1 MEDTGEKLRTYS
13 IVLLSILAVGAILK
27 LASSILI
34 PVTVAFFLMFL
45 LAPIVDWTASRA
57 NALLKKLWKKWD
69 RPYRDEESS
78 LAVLF
83 SVVIVI
89 LMFVTLVF
97 GVYLLVSG
105 QISMFSNR
113 GEDIMEQV
121 ITPVKEWIE
130 NASFLGESG
139 QDLRENIET
148 GIQSLWHVIPGAAA
162 PILSGLFTFIM
173 ILFLTTFLLV
183 GRRRLNDSLEKEL
196 PRRNYAKI
204 HRIRQE
210 VENNSRTYILTKIL
224 TSLIT
229 GVCIF
234 LVLLIWLPVQDAL
247 MWGFVYF
254 VLNMIPIYG
263 SILAGIMVVLWTVS
277 TQGLSSWP
285 VILGIV
291 LVNNLVSNGIEPKL
305 MSFRLPV
312 GPVTVLVGIIMWGW
326 MWGAWGLFLAV
337 PIMIALKVFVEQIH
351 GKCFLTILMEA

>member
-1 MEDTGEKLRTYS
+1 MEGTGEKLRTYA
-13 IVLLSILAVGAILK
+13 ITILAVLAVGAILK
-27 LASSILI
+27 LARVVMV

-45 LAPIVDWTASRA
+45 LAPIVDWTASRT
-57 NALLKKLWKKWD
+57 NSLFRKLWKKWD
-69 RPYRDEESS
+69 RPYRDEESG
-78 LAVLF
+78 LAALF
-83 SVVIVI
+83 SVMIVI
-89 LMFVTLVF
+89 LIFITLIV

-121 ITPVKEWIE
+121 INPVKAWIE

-139 QDLRENIET
+139 EDLRDSVES

-173 ILFLTTFLLV
+173 ILFLTTFLLI
-183 GRRRLNDSLEKEL
+183 GRRRLNDNLEKDL
-196 PRRNYAKI
+196 PRRSFVRI
-204 HRIRQE
+204 HRIRHE

-234 LVLLIWLPVQDAL
+234 LVLLIWLPLQDAI

-263 SILAGIMVVLWTVS
+263 SIIAGVMVVLWTVS

-285 VILGIV
+285 VIFGIV

-312 GPVTVLVGIIMWGW
+312 GPVTVLVGIITWGW
-326 MWGAWGLFLAV
+326 MWGGWGMFLAV